1 MFNHAC
7 KSPSAQFSLCDAERS
22 FCNEFKIRA
31 PVTYNCIYTGCVSS
45 FFLFNAILGSKR
57 YLLIMSVLSGFLF
70 GLLTEYAQLFLS
82 YRAFSLNDLLA
93 NSVGVAL
100 GSLILITFLKVKK
113 SGQP

>member
-1 MFNHAC
+1 
-7 KSPSAQFSLCDAERS
+7 
-22 FCNEFKIRA
+22 
-31 PVTYNCIYTGCVSS
+31 
-45 FFLFNAILGSKR
+45 
-57 YLLIMSVLSGFLF
+57 MSVLSGFLF